1 MPAAILL
8 PIVLGAVLLLIR
20 NSEAGTVRNY
30 TAICVVAC
38 GLLIFGAFFTEGS
51 LTLIRFSEKIT
62 LSFNVDGISKLFA
75 GLTAVMWICG
85 AFFAREYMSHE
96 EHEGMFYGFFLI
108 SLGAL
113 TGICFAANLVTLY
126 MFYEL
131 MTLSTIPL
139 VLHTRERAA
148 ISASLKYMI
157 YSIGGALLSLFG
169 LFILGEFSGSAFTF
183 GGVMGNAT
191 GETAK
196 SVLTATMLCLM
207 GFGTK
212 AGMFPMHGWL
222 PTAHPA
228 APSPASALMSGNVTK
243 MGVIAIVRV
252 VFYVVGP
259 ANLSGTWVQY
269 VFIALSLTTV
279 LMGSM
284 MAYKERILKKR
295 LAYSSVSQISYILFG
310 ISLLNTTA
318 FCGAMLHVVFHSV
331 IKNALFYT
339 AGIIIMKTGKKKVAE
354 LRGIGKQMPL
364 TMIMFSVASLALVG
378 IPPLSGY
385 ISKWWLCL
393 GSLESGIGVV
403 CWLGPVVLLV
413 SALLT
418 AGYLFPI
425 AIRGFFPGK
434 QEHGEGAENA
444 VTEEIF
450 VKCEPNKC
458 TLAAL
463 LVLTLFTVLM
473 GLFPNLL
480 LDFIK
485 TGTGVL

>member
-8 PIVLGAVLLLIR
+8 PIVLGTVLLLIR

-30 TAICVVAC
+30 TAVCVTVS
-38 GLLIFGAFFTEGS
+38 GLLIFGAFFSEGS
-51 LTLIRFSEKIT
+51 LTLIKFSEKIT
-62 LSFNVDGISKLFA
+62 LSFNVDGISKFFA
-75 GLTAVMWICG
+75 GITVAMWICD

-113 TGICFAANLVTLY
+113 TGICFSANLVTLY

-169 LFILGEFSGSAFTF
+169 LFILGEFSGSAFAF
-183 GGVMGNAT
+183 GGVMGNLA
-191 GETAK
+191 GEAGK
-196 SVLTATMLCLM
+196 SILAATMLCLL

-259 ANLSGTWVQY
+259 VNLSGTWVQY
-269 VFIALSLTTV
+269 AFITLSLTTV

-284 MAYKERILKKR
+284 MAYKERVLKKR

-310 ISLLNTTA
+310 ISLMNTSA

-364 TMIMFSVASLALVG
+364 CMLMYTVASLALVG

-393 GSLESGIGVV
+393 GSLESGIAVV
-403 CWLGPVVLLV
+403 SWLGPVVLLV

-425 AIRGFFPGK
+425 AIKGFFPGK
-434 QEHGEGAENA
+434 KEPEENTENIGAEEVFA
-444 VTEEIF
+444 
-450 VKCEPNKC
+450 KCEPNKC
-458 TLAAL
+458 TLTAL
-463 LVLTLFTVLM
+463 FVLTLLTVFM

-485 TGTGVL
+485 TGIGVI